1 MAPPPAISLDILTAG
16 QGFVVVNKPPR
27 LLVHRNPRLRREA
40 AALQI
45 LRDQLGVRV
54 NPVHRLDRQTSGCLL
69 FATDP
74 ARTSSLHAALSDP
87 ASVKVYVCLVRGRF
101 TADSPICIE
110 RALKDD
116 RGVLQEARSTVW
128 CLSSSREP
136 RCSILKVQ
144 PATGRTHQVR
154 RHVRGL
160 DHPILGDANHGDTR
174 VNRAWRQER
183 GLQRCQLHCLH
194 LSLPWE
200 GGRLE
205 ATAPLFADMAAL
217 WSRLPGWEA
226 ACAAEPALALEPAP
240 IPASLST
247 ALPSSSAGG

>member
-1 MAPPPAISLDILTAG
+1 MNLDILTAG
-16 QGFVVVNKPPR
+16 EGFVVVNKPPR
-27 LLVHRNPRLRREA
+27 LLVHRSPRLRRET
-40 AALQI
+40 AALQV

-74 ARTSSLHAALSDP
+74 ALTAALHAALSDP
-87 ASVKVYVCLVRGRF
+87 VAVKIYVCLVRGRF
-101 TADSPICIE
+101 TRDSPVWIE
-110 RALKDD
+110 RALKDE
-116 RGVLQEARSTVW
+116 RGVMQEARSTVW
-128 CLSSSREP
+128 CLGSSREP

-174 VNRAWRQER
+174 VNRAWRQDH

-194 LSLPWE
+194 LSLPW
-200 GGRLE
+200 GAGRLE
-205 ATAPLFADMAAL
+205 ATAPLFTDMATL
-217 WSRLPGWEA
+217 WSGLPCWDA
-226 ACAAEPALALEPAP
+226 ALAAEPALALAAAP
-240 IPASLST
+240 IPESLRPDAPSLS
-247 ALPSSSAGG
+247 ADA